1 MKLRTHSL
9 LSAGLAVAGLSALAL
24 GLACGGGSSSVA
36 PANGATPA
44 STTGNVG
51 LSLSDAST
59 EDWAT
64 IGVKVLGIA
73 LIPSG
78 GSAASA
84 VTVYTAPTPVPVVNL
99 VQLDQISELL
109 GNVAVPVGTYTK
121 AVLTLSANPGDVTLT
136 AAADPSAG
144 FVGTPAATY
153 AGSQI
158 QIQNTTGATGSKT
171 VQVSLTLASPLVVS
185 ATTSNALDLEFNLGN
200 PAFIVDH
207 VPATGATP
215 FWAVNFSPAIN
226 HHPAVVTDLV
236 LRHLYATVTQVNS
249 DGSLTVTKDYPLW
262 PAVSPETPVA
272 SAQSLAILPD
282 ATNGTLFYD
291 LDATPVTP
299 ATVTSFSSLATTLAT
314 SKYVRI
320 AARYQANGTLVA
332 ARVWASST
340 FNNVYVSPEG
350 HVLHVNTGTNIVTV
364 ENEQGV
370 GVPVQVT
377 AATQFFFRTP
387 ADALTDA
394 TAIGT
399 GTAFLAANN
408 LVRGFKVH
416 TSVDPTTTPMTA
428 LTMDIE
434 IAKYD
439 GTISL
444 PTNTGFTFTRT
455 YGTATDD
462 YTKTLPYLAAASA
475 NGHDASGDAITGFKW
490 WNFAYPTL
498 VDSGANA
505 TTDFGAIAA
514 GSVTFGGTAVVPVM
528 KPWGVSYATWNDSA
542 AANAWSAR
550 WAVLEPTELPKG
562 TVTSPWSAGSDSFS
576 LSLPGGASSV
586 PVVVGLGSGSATLV
600 YQVDKTAG
608 VITVSTIDVTTAAG
622 QADLATNLVNTAKV
636 KVYGVPQANGSIKAY
651 VLFYYTGTLP
661 AN

>member
-1 MKLRTHSL
+1 MKLRSHTL
-9 LSAGLAVAGLSALAL
+9 LSGSLAVAGLSALAL

-36 PANGATPA
+36 SANGTTPA
-44 STTGNVG
+44 ATTGNVG

-78 GSAASA
+78 GSAATA

-109 GNVAVPVGTYTK
+109 GNAAVPEGTYTK
-121 AVLTLSANPGDVTLT
+121 AVLTLSANPGDVALT

-171 VQVSLTLASPLVVS
+171 VQVSLTLASPLVVT
-185 ATTSNALDLEFNLGN
+185 ATASNALDLEFNLGN

-215 FWAVNFSPAIN
+215 FWAVNFTPAIN

-249 DGSLTVTKDYPLW
+249 DGSLAVAKDYPLW
-262 PAVSPETPVA
+262 PAVSPETLIA
-272 SAQSLAILPD
+272 SSQSLTILPD
-282 ATNGTLFYD
+282 ASNGTLFYD
-291 LDATPVTP
+291 LDASPISHT
-299 ATVTSFSSLATTLAT
+299 TVTSFSSLATTLAT

-320 AARYQANGTLVA
+320 AARYQADGTLVA
-332 ARVWASST
+332 ARVYASST

-350 HVLHVNTGTNIVTV
+350 HVLHVNTSTNLVTV
-364 ENEQGV
+364 ENEQGE

-387 ADALTDA
+387 ANALADA
-394 TAIGT
+394 TPIGT

-439 GTISL
+439 GSIST
-444 PTNTGFTFTRT
+444 PTASGFTYTRT

-462 YTKTLPYLAAASA
+462 YTKVLPYLAATSA

-490 WNFAYPTL
+490 WNFAYPTV
-498 VDSGANA
+498 VDSGATA
-505 TTDFGAIAA
+505 PSDFGAMAG
-514 GSVTFGGTAVVPVM
+514 GSVTFGGTATVPVM
-528 KPWGVSYATWNDSA
+528 KPWGVSYAAWNDPA

-550 WAVLEPTELPKG
+550 WSVLEPTQLPKG
-562 TVTSPWSAGSDSFS
+562 TVAGPWSASADSFN
-576 LSLPGGASSV
+576 LSLPGGATSV
-586 PVVVGLGSGSATLV
+586 PVVLDLTSGSATLV
-600 YQVDKTAG
+600 YQVDKASG

-622 QADLATNLVNTAKV
+622 QADLATYLVNGSKV
-636 KVYGVPQANGSIKAY
+636 EVYGVPQANGSVKAY